1 MLHKFCSPIF
11 PLDFF
16 VLLSHLHTN
25 MLFFFVGN
33 FLVSKEPPHKPI
45 LLDFGLTKRISQS
58 MKQALAKMF
67 LSCAEVCNILILQII
82 HMASKSKSI
91 FCSYKQQAFP

>member
-1 MLHKFCSPIF
+1 MFSNISIGFLCVAFTAI
-11 PLDFF
+11 
-16 VLLSHLHTN
+16 HTN
-25 MLFFFVGN
+25 MLFFSVGN

-67 LSCAEVCNILILQII
+67 LSCAEVCNSLILQRI
-82 HMASKSKSI
+82 HMASKSEVN
-91 FCSYKQQAFP
+91 